1 VREIRFSNRAK
12 EITIWVCAALVVLV
26 LYRTAHLLSPF
37 VWAVVAT
44 YIFHPLVTFMARQT
58 GVPRAV
64 WIILIY
70 IALFS
75 AIAWGVVNLGP
86 IISAQTMNL
95 INEGPAALDQTQRY
109 LADQPLMRDLGIEL
123 DLTQLQRELETRSAD
138 LTGLAERVAL
148 PVIEIVVD
156 KSIRLFIFLVTTF
169 YLLVNAEKAMAFL
182 IGLAP
187 RAYQHEIETL
197 LRRINDTLGAY
208 LRSQL
213 ILIAIM
219 SAATWIFL
227 SIIQVES
234 ALVLAI
240 MTGLLEL
247 IPIIGPYSAGSIA
260 VAVALFQNTTPFG
273 WSHTTLAIVV
283 GVGYFVLRQIEDN
296 LIIPTLIGRAV
307 HLNPIVVIF
316 ALLVGASSG
325 GILGMLVAVPAAAV
339 VRIISQYLY
348 VKILSREPPYVV
360 SISATDNPV
369 QRMEEAACSGAKR
382 LVVLNVD
389 PNRALQHHDTYQQ
402 LSRLIV
408 SEDLDVTF
416 ISSDT
421 VARGLAQTHGMR
433 LATNAL

>member
-1 VREIRFSNRAK
+1 MREIRFSNRAK
-12 EITIWVCAALVVLV
+12 ETTIWICAVLVALV

-75 AIAWGVVNLGP
+75 GIAWAVVNIGP
-86 IISAQTMNL
+86 VISQQTMNL
-95 INEGPAALDQTQRY
+95 INEGPAALEQTQQY
-109 LADQPLMRDLGIEL
+109 LADQPLTRDLGIEL
-123 DLTQLQRELETRSAD
+123 DLTQLQREVEERSAD

-156 KSIRLFIFLVTTF
+156 KSIRMFIFLVTTF
-169 YLLVNAEKAMAFL
+169 YLLVNAEKAMAFM

-187 RAYQHEIETL
+187 RPYQHEIETL

-219 SAATWIFL
+219 STATWIFL

-234 ALVLAI
+234 ALVLGI
-240 MTGLLEL
+240 MTGFLEL

-260 VAVALFQNTTPFG
+260 VAVALFQDTTPFG

-283 GVGYFVLRQIEDN
+283 AVGYFVLRQIEDN

-307 HLNPIVVIF
+307 HLNPILVIF
-316 ALLVGASSG
+316 ALLVGASTG
-325 GILGMLVAVPAAAV
+325 GILGMLLAVPAAAV

-360 SISATDNPV
+360 SISATDNPI
-369 QRMEEAACSGAKR
+369 QRIEEAADTGAKR

-389 PNRALQHHDTYQQ
+389 PNSALHHHDTYQQ

-433 LATNAL
+433 LAANAL